1 MSGPRNSGGEILAL
15 AKTDTGVTSVFWE
28 PLSKTWVLSDNSVG
42 DVLAAA
48 PAPATLL
55 LEEEVDT
62 SNMNSKYMSYINNLK
77 NESNAS
83 YYKIWIKDF
92 ISSTIYFSLL
102 LYTLLNTA
110 AIFFFNEIL
119 TSLIIYFIL
128 FTAIH
133 FWNKHYK

>member
-15 AKTDTGVTSVFWE
+15 AKTDKGVTSVFWE
-28 PLSKTWVLSDNSVG
+28 PLNKTWVLSDNSVG

-48 PAPATLL
+48 PAPASLL

-83 YYKIWIKDF
+83 YYKIPKKFDWDDILNFFKSIFIGKD
-92 ISSTIYFSLL
+92 
-102 LYTLLNTA
+102 
-110 AIFFFNEIL
+110 
-119 TSLIIYFIL
+119 
-128 FTAIH
+128 
-133 FWNKHYK
+133 K

>member
-48 PAPATLL
+48 PAPASLL

-62 SNMNSKYMSYINNLK
+62 SNLNSEYISYINNLK
-77 NESNAS
+77 NESNVS
-83 YYKIWIKDF
+83 YHKIPKKFDWDDILNFFKSIF
-92 ISSTIYFSLL
+92 IRK
-102 LYTLLNTA
+102 
-110 AIFFFNEIL
+110 
-119 TSLIIYFIL
+119 
-128 FTAIH
+128 
-133 FWNKHYK
+133 NK